1 MTYDQRISGSK
12 GSKLLTGT
20 GAHGSLGA
28 YCLIAQEDTTFSA
41 FAVGGVGSLAV
52 YGLDSSA
59 VLKAGSLITVPEQ
72 SSITSITLA
81 SGSVVIYNG

>member
-1 MTYDQRISGSK
+1 MTYDQRITGSK

-20 GAHGSLGA
+20 SAHGSLGA

-41 FAVGGVGSLAV
+41 FEVGGVGSLTA
-52 YGLDSSA
+52 YGLNASA

-72 SSITSITLA
+72 STITSITLA

>member
-1 MTYDQRISGSK
+1 MTYDQRITGSK

-20 GAHGSLGA
+20 SAHSSLGA

-41 FAVGGVGSLAV
+41 FEIGGVDSLAA

-59 VLKAGSLITVPEQ
+59 VLKAGALITVPEQ
-72 SSITSITLA
+72 STITSITLA
-81 SGSVVIYNG
+81 SGSVIIYNG

>member
-1 MTYDQRISGSK
+1 MTYDQRITGSK

-20 GAHGSLGA
+20 GAHASLGA
-28 YCLIAQEDTTFSA
+28 FCLIAQEDTTFTA
-41 FAVGGVGSLAV
+41 FEVGGVGSLTA
-52 YGLDSSA
+52 YGLNASA